1 MRADVAAVLVVGVGD
16 NIVSVQQKDP
26 LVVFQPSGR
35 KGRFPVGTPLLDA
48 ARELGVYVES
58 VCGGRGICG
67 KCQVSVAEGHFSKLN
82 IESRES
88 ALSEKGFNENRYAE
102 KRGLAE
108 GHRLSCSA
116 TLQGDVVIEI
126 PNAFKVAGQTIRKD
140 ADTIGMVRRPA
151 VRLYYVEVEQPDMH
165 NPLGDADRMIK
176 AINERFDLG
185 KITMS
190 HHLKVDLQK
199 VLRKANWAVTVAI
212 HNPDLSP
219 EIVSICA
226 GYSES
231 VLGLAVDIGST
242 TIAAHLTDLMT
253 GEILTSAGV
262 ANPQIRFGEDL
273 MSRVSYV
280 MMNDNGQQNLTKSVL
295 GAIEGLIVQLLE
307 ITARNRDDIL
317 DAVFVANPVMHHLFL
332 GWDPTEIGQAP
343 FALVQSEPVNC
354 RATDIGLTLS
364 KGASVYLLPL
374 IAGHVGAD
382 AAAVLLAQHPE
393 TESHPTLVVDV
404 GTNAEIALWDGNQ
417 LLAASSPTGPAF
429 EGAETSCGQRAAPG
443 AIERI
448 RIDRDT
454 LQCRYKIIG
463 TEEWSDQPEFDENSK
478 VTGVTGI
485 CGSGIIE
492 IIGEMLLAGI
502 LTQDGIIRS
511 PQNEIDEAVL
521 KPNGRT
527 WSFVVRE
534 GTPHIEVTQ
543 NDVRAIQLAKAALY
557 AGVKL
562 LMQKSGITEV
572 GEIRLAGAFGSY
584 IDPAYA
590 MLLGLVPDCPV
601 DKVKAVGNAAGQGA
615 LIALLDVKARDRIEN
630 TVQQVTKV
638 ETALEPAFQDLFVA
652 AMGLPNS
659 QDEFVRTRAHF
670 DMPAFV
676 APENGTDGGR
686 PRRRSRNRTR

>member
-1 MRADVAAVLVVGVGD
+1 MNA
-16 NIVSVQQKDP
+16 QQNEA

-35 KGRFPVGTPLLDA
+35 KGRFPIGTPLLDA

-67 KCQVSVAEGHFSKLN
+67 KCQVSVAEGHFAKFN

-88 ALSEKGFNENRYAE
+88 ALSEKGFKEQRYDE

-126 PNAFKVAGQTIRKD
+126 PDAFKVAGQTIRKD
-140 ADTIGMVRRPA
+140 ADTIGMVRQPA

-165 NPLGDADRMIK
+165 NPLGDAERLIK
-176 AINERFDLG
+176 AIRERFDLG
-185 KITMS
+185 EITIA
-190 HHLKVDLQK
+190 HHLKNGLQK
-199 VLRKANWAVTVAI
+199 LLRKANWEATVAI
-212 HNPDLSP
+212 HNPDERP
-219 EIVSICA
+219 EIVAIFP

-231 VLGLAVDIGST
+231 LSGLAVDIGST
-242 TIAAHLTDLMT
+242 TIAAHLTDLMS
-253 GEILTSAGV
+253 GEILASAGV

-280 MMNDNGQQNLTKSVL
+280 MMNDNGQQNLTDAVVN
-295 GAIEGLIVQLLE
+295 AINGLVDQLLE
-307 ITARNRDDIL
+307 ITGKTRDSLL

-343 FALVQSEPVNC
+343 FALVQSDAVHCSAN
-354 RATDIGLTLS
+354 DIGLNMP

-382 AAAVLLAQHPE
+382 AAAVLLAQIPQA
-393 TESHPTLVVDV
+393 SPHPTLVVDV

-448 RIDRDT
+448 RVDRKT
-454 LQCRYKIIG
+454 LKCRYKIIG
-463 TEEWSDQPEFDENSK
+463 TEEWSDHPEFAEKSK
-478 VTGVTGI
+478 ETGVTGI

-492 IIGEMLLAGI
+492 IIGEMHLAGI
-502 LTQDGIIRS
+502 LSQDGIIRA
-511 PQNEIDEAVL
+511 PQNETEEAVL

-527 WSFVVRE
+527 WSFVVNE

-584 IDPAYA
+584 INPAYA
-590 MLLGLVPDCPV
+590 MLLGLVPDCDV

-615 LIALLDVKARDRIEN
+615 LIALLDVNARERIEE
-630 TVQQVTKV
+630 TVRQVTKI
-638 ETALEPAFQDLFVA
+638 ETALEASFQDLFVA

-659 QDEFVRTRAHF
+659 QDPFLRTRKHF
-670 DMPAFV
+670 EMSDFVPAQN
-676 APENGTDGGR
+676 AAEGGR
-686 PRRRSRNRTR
+686 PRRRGRNRSR

>member
-1 MRADVAAVLVVGVGD
+1 VNA
-16 NIVSVQQKDP
+16 QQKDA

-35 KGRFPVGTPLLDA
+35 KGRFPVDTPLLDA

-67 KCQVSVAEGHFSKLN
+67 KCQVSVAEGSFAKYN
-82 IESRES
+82 IESRND
-88 ALSEKGFNENRYAE
+88 ALSEKGFKEERYAE

-126 PNAFKVAGQTIRKD
+126 PDAFKVAGQTIRKD
-140 ADTIGMVRRPA
+140 ADTIGMVRKPA

-165 NPLGDADRMIK
+165 NPLGDADRLIK
-176 AINERFDLG
+176 AVNERFELEN
-185 KITMS
+185 ITMA
-190 HHLKVDLQK
+190 HHLKCDLQK
-199 VLRKANWAVTVAI
+199 ILRKSNWEATVAI
-212 HNPDLSP
+212 HNPDTTP
-219 EIVSICA
+219 EIVAISP
-226 GYSES
+226 GYSENIS
-231 VLGLAVDIGST
+231 GLAVDIGST

-253 GEILTSAGV
+253 GEILASAGV

-280 MMNDNGQQNLTKSVL
+280 MMNDNGQQNLTNAVVD
-295 GAIEGLIVQLLE
+295 AINSLVDQLLE
-307 ITARNRDDIL
+307 ISSRNRSDLL
-317 DAVFVANPVMHHLFL
+317 DCVFVANPVMQHLFL

-343 FALVQSEPVNC
+343 FALVQSDAVHC
-354 RATDIGLTLS
+354 SAADIGLNLEL
-364 KGASVYLLPL
+364 GASVYLLPL

-393 TESHPTLVVDV
+393 TELHPTLVVDV
-404 GTNAEIALWDGNQ
+404 GTNAEIALWDGAQ

-448 RIDRDT
+448 RVDRET
-454 LQCRYKIIG
+454 LKCRYKIIG
-463 TEEWSDQPEFDENSK
+463 TDEWSDHPDFAEKSAQ
-478 VTGVTGI
+478 TGVTGI

-502 LTQDGIIRS
+502 LSQDGIIRS
-511 PQNEIDEAVL
+511 PKNEVEEKTL
-521 KPNGRT
+521 RPNGRT
-527 WSFVVRE
+527 WSFVIKE

-562 LMQKSGITEV
+562 LMQKSGISEV
-572 GEIRLAGAFGSY
+572 SEIRLAGAFGSY
-584 IDPAYA
+584 INPAYA
-590 MLLGLVPDCPV
+590 MLLGLVPDCAV

-615 LIALLDVKARDRIEN
+615 LIALLDVNARKRIEE
-630 TVQQVTKV
+630 TVGQVTKI

-652 AMGLPNS
+652 AMGMPNS
-659 QDEFVRTRAHF
+659 QDEFAKTRVHF
-670 DMPAFV
+670 DMAAFI
-676 APENGTDGGR
+676 APENGTDGSR
-686 PRRRSRNRTR
+686 PRRRGRNRSR

>member
-1 MRADVAAVLVVGVGD
+1 MSA
-16 NIVSVQQKDP
+16 QQKDA
-26 LVVFQPSGR
+26 LVVFQPSGH
-35 KGRFPVGTPLLDA
+35 KGRFPIGTPLLDA
-48 ARELGVYVES
+48 ARDLGVYVES

-67 KCQVSVAEGHFSKLN
+67 KCQVSVAEGNFAKFN
-82 IESRES
+82 IDSREA
-88 ALSEKGFNENRYAE
+88 ALSEKGFKEQRYEE
-102 KRGLAE
+102 KRGLDI

-116 TLQGDVVIEI
+116 TLQGDVVLEI
-126 PNAFKVAGQTIRKD
+126 PDAFKAAGQTIRKD
-140 ADTIGMVRRPA
+140 ADTIGMVRKPA

-165 NPLGDADRMIK
+165 NPLGDADRLCK
-176 AINERFDLG
+176 AVSEQFGLG
-185 KITMS
+185 KITVA
-190 HHLKVDLQK
+190 HRLKSGLQK
-199 VLRKANWAVTVAI
+199 LLRKSDWQVTVAI
-212 HNPDLSP
+212 HNPDLCP
-219 EIVSICA
+219 EIVSIWP
-226 GYSES
+226 GYSENVS
-231 VLGLAVDIGST
+231 GLAVDIGST
-242 TIAAHLTDLMT
+242 TIAAHLTDLMS
-253 GEILTSAGV
+253 GEILASAGV

-280 MMNDNGQQNLTKSVL
+280 MMNDNGQQNLTKSVVD
-295 GAIEGLIVQLLE
+295 AVNKLIDQLLE
-307 ITARNRDDIL
+307 TAQRNRNELL
-317 DAVFVANPVMHHLFL
+317 DSVFVANPVMHHLFL

-343 FALVQSEPVNC
+343 FALVQSEAVHC
-354 RATDIGLTLS
+354 SASDIGLNLAE
-364 KGASVYLLPL
+364 GASVYLLPL

-382 AAAVLLAQHPE
+382 AAAVMLAQHPE
-393 TESHPTLVVDV
+393 TEPHPTLVVDV

-454 LQCRYKIIG
+454 LKTRYKIIG
-463 TEEWSDQPEFDENSK
+463 PEEWSDHPDFEEKSK

-492 IIGEMLLAGI
+492 IIGEMVLAGI
-502 LTQDGIIRS
+502 LATDGIIRA
-511 PQNEIDEAVL
+511 PQNEAEEAVL

-527 WSFVVRE
+527 WSFIVRE

-562 LMQKSGITEV
+562 LMQKSGITKV

-590 MLLGLVPDCPV
+590 MLLGLVPDCEV
-601 DKVKAVGNAAGQGA
+601 DKVTAVGNAAGQGA
-615 LIALLDVKARDRIEN
+615 LIALLDVNARERIEQ
-630 TVQQVTKV
+630 TVHEVTKI
-638 ETALEPAFQDLFVA
+638 ETALEADFQDLFVA

-659 QDEFVRTRAHF
+659 VDEFALTREHF
-670 DMPAFV
+670 KMPEFT
-676 APENGTDGGR
+676 PPDSGGESGR
-686 PRRRSRNRTR
+686 PRRRGRNRSR

>member
-1 MRADVAAVLVVGVGD
+1 MDA
-16 NIVSVQQKDP
+16 QQKDA

-67 KCQVSVAEGHFSKLN
+67 KCQVTVAEGNFAKFN
-82 IESRES
+82 IESRNS
-88 ALSEKGFNENRYAE
+88 ALSEKGFKEQRYAE

-116 TLQGDVVIEI
+116 TLEGDVVIEI
-126 PNAFKVAGQTIRKD
+126 PDAFKVAGQTIRKD

-151 VRLYYVEVEQPDMH
+151 VRLYYAEVEQPDMH
-165 NPLGDADRMIK
+165 NPLGDAERLIK

-185 KITMS
+185 IITIA
-190 HHLKVDLQK
+190 HHLKRDLQK
-199 VLRKANWAVTVAI
+199 VLRKANWEVTVAI
-212 HNPDLSP
+212 HNPETAP

-226 GYSES
+226 GYSEDVS
-231 VLGLAVDIGST
+231 GLAVDIGST

-253 GEILTSAGV
+253 GEILASAGV

-280 MMNDNGQQNLTKSVL
+280 MMNDNGQQNLTEAVVK
-295 GAIEGLIVQLLE
+295 AINGLVDQLLE
-307 ITARNRDDIL
+307 MTGRNRDQLL

-343 FALVQSEPVNC
+343 FALVQSEAVHC
-354 RATDIGLTLS
+354 QAVDIGLNMPL
-364 KGASVYLLPL
+364 GASVYLLPL

-393 TESHPTLVVDV
+393 TESHPTLIVDV

-448 RIDRDT
+448 RIDRET
-454 LQCRYKIIG
+454 LKCRYKIIG
-463 TEEWSDQPEFDENSK
+463 TEEWSDHPDFAENSK
-478 VTGVTGI
+478 ATGVTGI

-492 IIGEMLLAGI
+492 IIGEMVLAGI
-502 LTQDGIIRS
+502 LTQDGIVRS
-511 PQNEIDEAVL
+511 PQNEADEAIL
-521 KPNGRT
+521 KQNGRT
-527 WSFVVRE
+527 WSFIVNE

-590 MLLGLVPDCPV
+590 MLLGLVPDCAV

-615 LIALLDVKARDRIEN
+615 LIALLDVEARKRIEE

-659 QDEFVRTRAHF
+659 DDAFVRTRAHF
-670 DMPAFV
+670 DMPAL
-676 APENGTDGGR
+676 APKEDGSDGGR
-686 PRRRSRNRTR
+686 PRRRGRNRAR